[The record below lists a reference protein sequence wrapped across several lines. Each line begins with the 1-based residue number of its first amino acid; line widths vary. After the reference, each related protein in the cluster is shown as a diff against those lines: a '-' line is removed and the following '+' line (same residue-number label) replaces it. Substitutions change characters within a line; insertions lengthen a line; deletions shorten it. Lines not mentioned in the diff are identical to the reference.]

1 MKKSLIAI
9 LFALVPAVVLAA
21 GGHDVELDKA
31 NIDPANK
38 ESLQRGAKVFVNY
51 CMSCHAAKYQRY
63 NRMARDLGIRED
75 DVIEYLMFTGDK
87 IGDHMDVA
95 MTKADGKAYFGA
107 APPDLTL
114 VARVRGVDWLYSY
127 LRAFYLDDTR
137 PFGVNNLVFPNVGM
151 PHVLW
156 ELQGWQKPVYKTVT
170 DSEGHEHQVVES
182 LELVEAGTQAPA
194 EYDRTVRDLVNFL
207 AYMGEPIKQERQ
219 RLGIKVLLYLLVFF
233 VIAYLLKKEYW
244 KDIH

>member
-1 MKKSLIAI
+1 MKKPLIAI
-9 LFALVPAVVLAA
+9 LFALLPAVALAA

-63 NRMARDLGIRED
+63 NRVARDLGIRED

-127 LRAFYLDDTR
+127 LRTFYLDDTR

-156 ELQGWQKPVYKTVT
+156 ELQGWQKPVYETVT

-182 LELVEAGTQAPA
+182 LELVEAGTQTPA
-194 EYDRTVRDLVNFL
+194 EFDRTVRDLVNFL

>member
-9 LFALVPAVVLAA
+9 LFALLPAVALAA

-63 NRMARDLGIRED
+63 NRVARDLGIRED
-75 DVIEYLMFTGDK
+75 DVIEHLMFTGEK

-156 ELQGWQKPVYKTVT
+156 ELQGWQEPVYETVT
-170 DSEGHEHQVVES
+170 DSEGHKHQVVES
-182 LELVEAGTQAPA
+182 LELVEAGTQTPA
-194 EYDRTVRDLVNFL
+194 EFDRTVRDLVNFL

-219 RLGIKVLLYLLVFF
+219 RLGIKVLLFLLVFF

>member
-1 MKKSLIAI
+1 MKKPLIAI
-9 LFALVPAVVLAA
+9 LFALLPAVALAA

-75 DVIEYLMFTGDK
+75 DVIEHLMFTGDK

-156 ELQGWQKPVYKTVT
+156 DLQGWQKPVYKTVT
-170 DSEGHEHQVVES
+170 DSEGHEHQVVEG
-182 LELVEAGTQAPA
+182 LELIEAGTQAPA

>member
-1 MKKSLIAI
+1 MKKPLIAI
-9 LFALVPAVVLAA
+9 LFALLPAVALAA

-63 NRMARDLGIRED
+63 NRVARDLGIRED

-127 LRAFYLDDTR
+127 LRTFYLDDTR

-156 ELQGWQKPVYKTVT
+156 ELQGWQKPVYETVT

-194 EYDRTVRDLVNFL
+194 EFDRTVRDLVNFL

-244 KDIH
+244 KDVH

>member
-1 MKKSLIAI
+1 MKKPLIAI
-9 LFALVPAVVLAA
+9 LFALLPAVALAA
-21 GGHDVELDKA
+21 GGHDVHLDKA
-31 NIDPANK
+31 NIDPGNK

-51 CMSCHAAKYQRY
+51 CMSCHSAKYQRY

-75 DVIEYLMFTGDK
+75 DVIENLMFTGEK

-127 LRAFYLDDTR
+127 LRSFYLDGSR

-151 PHVLW
+151 PHVMW

-170 DSEGHEHQVVES
+170 DSEGHEHQVVEG
-182 LELVEAGTQAPA
+182 LELAEPGTQAPA

-207 AYMGEPIKQERQ
+207 AYMGEPIKLERQ

>member
-1 MKKSLIAI
+1 MKKPLIAI
-9 LFALVPAVVLAA
+9 LFALLPTVALAA
-21 GGHDVELDKA
+21 SGHDVHLDKA
-31 NIDPANK
+31 HIDPGNK

-63 NRMARDLGIRED
+63 NRVARDLGIRED

-156 ELQGWQKPVYKTVT
+156 ELQGWQAPVYKTVT
-170 DSEGHEHQVVES
+170 DSEGHEHQVVEG
-182 LELVEAGTQAPA
+182 LELVEPGTETPA
-194 EYDRTVRDLVNFL
+194 EFDRTVRDLVNFL

>member
-1 MKKSLIAI
+1 M
-9 LFALVPAVVLAA
+9 AL
-21 GGHDVELDKA
+21 
-31 NIDPANK
+31 
-38 ESLQRGAKVFVNY
+38 
-51 CMSCHAAKYQRY
+51 
-63 NRMARDLGIRED
+63 DLGIRED

-182 LELVEAGTQAPA
+182 LVDALERLRGAGAEVGAGRLPQDGNAHELSVPVPVAGLYWLDFDDQAAGWSIAAEAA
-194 EYDRTVRDLVNFL
+194 EAAFEEVTDEVVATD
-207 AYMGEPIKQERQ
+207 AEAAADESETTTE
-219 RLGIKVLLYLLVFF
+219 
-233 VIAYLLKKEYW
+233 A
-244 KDIH
+244 